1 MKKVFELDFRGKKL
15 VVEHGMVAKQADGAV
30 WVRYG
35 DTVVLSTV
43 VVNKNANVLSDFF
56 PLMVLYNEKLYSVG
70 KIPGGFIKREG
81 RPTENATLAARMID
95 RPMRPLF
102 PEDFKNEVQV
112 VNTVLSVDPDYSPE
126 LTAMFGSS
134 LATSISKIPFGG
146 PIAGVKVGHV
156 NGEFIINPT
165 PSELEVSDL
174 DLTVAGTKEAI
185 NMVEAG
191 AKQVSEDL
199 MLDALMFGHE
209 AIKELVAFQEEII
222 AEIGVEKMD
231 YETLEIEASLREE
244 VRSLAEARLNEAL
257 RIPGKQEKYEAI
269 DAVKEEIVAKYTT
282 ENEEVLKEK
291 DLLTLITKVKL
302 VLEEIEYEIFRQIVV
317 KEKTRADGRSMTQ
330 IRPLSTAIDLL
341 PRTHG
346 SALFTRGETQA
357 LAVTTL
363 GALGEHQI
371 LDGLDMETE
380 KRFMLH
386 YNFPAF
392 SVGETGRYG
401 APGRREIGHGALGER
416 ALLQVMPS
424 EEEFPYTVRVVS
436 EVLESNGSSS
446 QATICAGCMS
456 LMAAGVPIKAPVAG
470 IAMGLIT
477 AGDDYTILTDIQGM
491 EDHLGDMDFKV
502 AGTREGI
509 CALQM
514 DIKIK
519 GITKEIL
526 KEALAQAKVARMEIL
541 DVMAKEIPEP
551 RKEVSQYA
559 PKMETFMIKP
569 EKIKDVIGKG
579 GEMITKI
586 ICDASH
592 VTSVTDM
599 NAVKVDLEDDGRVMI
614 YHSDKQVIETTR
626 NMILDI
632 VREVEEGKIY
642 PAKVVKIEEFGCFV
656 QVWPGCEGLVHISEL
671 DHKRVKQVTDVVGL
685 GDEII
690 VKCLGVDKKG
700 RLNFSRKQ
708 ALPKEENDKD
718 KDKED
723 QKKNKKEED

>member
-1 MKKVFELDFRGKKL
+1 MKKVFKFNFRGKKL
-15 VVEHGMVAKQADGAV
+15 VVEHGEVAKQADGAV
-30 WVRYG
+30 LVRYG
-35 DTVVLSTV
+35 DTVILSTAV
-43 VVNKNANVLSDFF
+43 VSKTANVLSDFF
-56 PLMVLYNEKLYSVG
+56 PLMVLYNEKLYAVG

-81 RPTENATLAARMID
+81 RPTEKGTLAARMID
-95 RPMRPLF
+95 RPMRPMF
-102 PEDFKNEVQV
+102 PEDFKNEVQI

-134 LATSISKIPFGG
+134 LSTCISKIPFDG
-146 PIAGVKVGHV
+146 PIAGVKVGYV
-156 NGEFIINPT
+156 DNEFIINPT
-165 PSELEVSDL
+165 PDELERSEL
-174 DLTVAGTKEAI
+174 DLTVAGTKYAI

-199 MLDALMFGHE
+199 MLKALMFGHE

-222 AEIGVEKMD
+222 AEIGEAKME
-231 YETLEIEASLREE
+231 YEVLELTDELRSE
-244 VRSLAEARLNEAL
+244 VRNLAEKDLSDAL
-257 RIPGKQEKYEAI
+257 RIKDKLEKYARI
-269 DAVKEEIVAKYTT
+269 DEIKESVVEKYTS
-282 ENEEVLKEK
+282 EFEDKLKEK
-291 DLLTLITKVKL
+291 ELVELITKVKL
-302 VLEEIEYEIFRQIVV
+302 ILEEIEYEIFRQIVV
-317 KEKTRADGRSMTQ
+317 KEKTRADGRRMDE
-330 IRPLSTAIDLL
+330 IRPLSTDIDLL

-346 SALFTRGETQA
+346 SALFTRGQTQA
-357 LAVTTL
+357 LAITTL

-477 AGDDYTILTDIQGM
+477 SGDDYTILTDIQGM

-502 AGTREGI
+502 AGTKDGI
-509 CALQM
+509 TALQM

-519 GITKEIL
+519 GITENIL
-526 KEALAQAKVARMEIL
+526 KEALAQAKKARFEIL
-541 DVMAKEIPEP
+541 DVITKQIAEP
-551 RKEVSQYA
+551 RKEVSKYA
-559 PKMETFMIKP
+559 PKTEIFFIKP
-569 EKIKDVIGKG
+569 EKIKDVIGRG

-586 ICDASH
+586 ICDSSN
-592 VTSVTDM
+592 VTAVTDI
-599 NAVKVDLEDDGRVMI
+599 NAVKVDLEDDGRVTI
-614 YHSDKQVIETTR
+614 YHSDKDIIEKTKQ
-626 NMILDI
+626 MILDA
-632 VREVEEGKIY
+632 VKEVEEGKIY
-642 PAKVVKIEEFGCFV
+642 PAKVVKIEDFGCFV

-671 DHKRVKQVTDVVGL
+671 AHERVKKCEDIVSL
-685 GDEII
+685 GDEILVMAI
-690 VKCLGVDKKG
+690 GCDKKG

-708 ALPKEENDKD
+708 ALPKPKKVEEV
-718 KDKED
+718 
-723 QKKNKKEED
+723 KKEEK